1 MSLRVFAAF
10 LAKRSNMDG
19 ESLPWILELYEGI
32 SCFMFYS
39 LYVEM
44 QFNWK
49 KNELLAM
56 RLKDQ

>member
-1 MSLRVFAAF
+1 
-10 LAKRSNMDG
+10 MDG
-19 ESLPWILELYEGI
+19 ESLPWVLELYEGI

-49 KNELLAM
+49 KNKLLAM